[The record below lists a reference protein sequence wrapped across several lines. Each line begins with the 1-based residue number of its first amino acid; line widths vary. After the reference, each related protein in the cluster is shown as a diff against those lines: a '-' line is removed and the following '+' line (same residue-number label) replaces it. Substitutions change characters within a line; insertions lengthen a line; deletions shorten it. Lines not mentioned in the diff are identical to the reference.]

1 MDWWI
6 NGHYQYLGDIMPKT
20 QRTDPLR
27 NFKFTVR
34 FSPLDNELSALLTGI
49 GDLGFAQMGG
59 LSVQNELIA
68 YREGGMNTHPH
79 KMIGQSDFPAIS
91 FARGAF
97 ATQDQ
102 LWKWQKFMHSWVNGG
117 INGFPGGASGDA
129 TNYRC
134 NIVVRVF
141 DHPYTAGDA
150 VYAYDSSDPSTSLK
164 PGNVKLAFKLFN
176 CWPGAYGLSDL
187 NAGDNGIM
195 IQQLN
200 VHHEGFSVAWTEGDV
215 ANIDA
220 AN

>member
-1 MDWWI
+1 MATR
-6 NGHYQYLGDIMPKT
+6 T

-34 FSPLDNELSALLTGI
+34 FTPIGPALTNYLTGI
-49 GDLGFAQMGG
+49 GDLGFAQVGG

-79 KMIGQSDFPAIS
+79 KMVGQSDFPAVS

-97 ATQDQ
+97 ASQDQ
-102 LWKWQKFMHSWVNGG
+102 LWKWTKFMHAWVGG
-117 INGFPGGASGDA
+117 TGTEGFDQGAKGDE

-134 NIVVRVF
+134 DVTVKVY
-141 DHPYTAGDA
+141 DHPYTASG
-150 VYAYDSSDPSTSLK
+150 VQYQYDNTADRNVI
-164 PGNVKLAFKLFN
+164 PGNVKLAFRLYN

-195 IQQLN
+195 SQQMNL
-200 VHHEGFSVAWTEGDV
+200 HHEGFQIAWQPEEISALTGEQ
-215 ANIDA
+215 ALLA
-220 AN
+220 

>member
-1 MDWWI
+1 MVAAR
-6 NGHYQYLGDIMPKT
+6 T

-27 NFKFTVR
+27 NFKFTVQ
-34 FSPLDNELSALLTGI
+34 FIPVDTGLTSYLNGI
-49 GDLGFAQMGG
+49 GDLGFAQVGG

-79 KMIGQSDFPAIS
+79 KMVGQSDFPAVS

-102 LWKWQKFMHSWVNGG
+102 LWRWTKFMHAWVGG
-117 INGFPGGASGDA
+117 TGTEGFAEGAKGDS

-134 NIVVRVF
+134 DVLVKVY
-141 DHPYTAGDA
+141 DHPYTATAIENGTL
-150 VYAYDSSDPSTSLK
+150 AYQYDNTAGNLVK
-164 PGNVKLAFKLFN
+164 PGNVKLGFRLYN

-195 IQQLN
+195 IQQMNL
-200 VHHEGFSVAWTEGDV
+200 HHEGFSIGWTDTEITNL
-215 ANIDA
+215 AQ
-220 AN
+220 

>member
-1 MDWWI
+1 MA
-6 NGHYQYLGDIMPKT
+6 KT
-20 QRTDPLR
+20 TRTDPLR

-34 FSPLDNELSALLTGI
+34 FTPLDTALGNLLSGV

-102 LWKWQKFMHSWVNGG
+102 LWKWQKFMQSWINGG
-117 INGFPGGASGDA
+117 VSGFEGGANGDA

-134 NIVVRVF
+134 NVVVKVF

-150 VYAYDSSDPSTSLK
+150 KYAYDSGVADNTNLK

-200 VHHEGFSVAWTEGDV
+200 VHHEGFYVAWTQDDIGK
-215 ANIDA
+215 IDSL
-220 AN
+220 N

>member
-1 MDWWI
+1 MATT
-6 NGHYQYLGDIMPKT
+6 L
-20 QRTDPLR
+20 RTDPLR

-34 FSPLDNELSALLTGI
+34 FTPLDDTLKTLTNGM

-79 KMIGQSDFPAIS
+79 KMMGQSDFPPIS

-102 LWKWQKFMHSWVNGG
+102 LYQWQKFMHSWIDGG
-117 INGFPGGASGDA
+117 KGGFAGGASGDA
-129 TNYRC
+129 SNYRC
-134 NIVVRVF
+134 NIVVKVY
-141 DHPYTAGDA
+141 DHPYTSGA
-150 VYAYDSSDPSTSLK
+150 VQYQYDNQPVNSVN
-164 PGNVKLAFKLFN
+164 PGNVKLAFKIFN

-200 VHHEGFSVAWTEGDV
+200 IHHEGFAVAWSNADIAG
-215 ANIDA
+215 IDKL
-220 AN
+220 N

>member
-1 MDWWI
+1 
-6 NGHYQYLGDIMPKT
+6 
-20 QRTDPLR
+20 
-27 NFKFTVR
+27 
-34 FSPLDNELSALLTGI
+34 
-49 GDLGFAQMGG
+49 
-59 LSVQNELIA
+59 
-68 YREGGMNTHPH
+68 
-79 KMIGQSDFPAIS
+79 
-91 FARGAF
+91 
-97 ATQDQ
+97 
-102 LWKWQKFMHSWVNGG
+102 MHSWVNGG